1 VEKLQ
6 QILPNPKLGWVV
18 WPVWTVACFLAAS
31 YVFGFLVIEAF
42 KVVGLV
48 DLIANTNGALILQ
61 TIIYLIA
68 LGLIFS
74 LRYVRKT
81 TTKETLGIQRPMTLG
96 EIGLGVAGY
105 IIYFIILVGAPA
117 ATEKWLGHMNQYVID
132 ASGGGNAMEYRATA
146 IEGDFVGE
154 ADLILRGE
162 GYPDE
167 NGNIV
172 EARIKLDSSQGKSIL
187 DLQVINWSTGKPATS
202 FELAGVGNFT
212 FQQYL
217 LLNVSQREA
226 LDEEDFC
233 ESLDRILPRDFSG
246 VYIAPHGKK
255 LTAGAD
261 LVADD
266 AVVDP
271 VKSSAFIGRF
281 AAEQANLDEYRAAHP
296 EEFEEK

>member
-1 VEKLQ
+1 MPDSINKY
-6 QILPNPKLGWVV
+6 ILSSL
-18 WPVWTVACFLAAS
+18 FL
-31 YVFGFLVIEAF
+31 
-42 KVVGLV
+42 
-48 DLIANTNGALILQ
+48 
-61 TIIYLIA
+61 TIICLLAIIYMVAAGGNASIFRTEVGGFGNINIREQVVESA
-68 LGLIFS
+68 PRVVAMGSGAAISYISSAEWGEIVIFS
-74 LRYVRKT
+74 NT
-81 TTKETLGIQRPMTLG
+81 FNI
-96 EIGLGVAGY
+96 
-105 IIYFIILVGAPA
+105 FGAPA